1 MHRKMEVKRKAPP
14 TATIKRI
21 PHILGDRLR
30 LLFLLEALGIL
41 TLLACTP
48 ENLSF
53 LKNLF
58 PEIAVSVS
66 TGLMGLAVRLS
77 ASRLG
82 VGEPTERAAELDR
95 FTGDL
100 LIRRRPLQ
108 TLLGLC
114 FWNLL
119 ISGIVILAGF
129 LTLGVVPII
138 WMFFNLGLL
147 GPQPKVFKD
156 YPHCWFEASAFIVS
170 ASLGIWGGLK
180 LNLVLGNLGLIPST
194 TVIFIFGLHLSAAL
208 LETLEIHKNR

>member
-1 MHRKMEVKRKAPP
+1 MKARFTNFPF
-14 TATIKRI
+14 R
-21 PHILGDRLR
+21 LGAHLR
-30 LLFLLEALGIL
+30 LVFLAEVFGISA
-41 TLLACTP
+41 LLACAP

-53 LKNLF
+53 LKNLS
-58 PEIAVSVS
+58 PEIAASVFA
-66 TGLMGLAVRLS
+66 GLVGLAVKQL

-100 LIRRRPLQ
+100 LIRRSPLQ
-108 TLLGLC
+108 TFLGLC
-114 FWNLL
+114 LWNLL

-147 GPQPKVFKD
+147 GPQPNIFRD
-156 YPHCWFEASAFIVS
+156 YPHCWLEASAFIFS

-180 LNLVLGNLGLIPST
+180 LNLVLGNLSLIPST
-194 TVIFIFGLHLSAAL
+194 TVIFIFVLHLFAAL